1 MEALDIPLAR
11 FALLYLLLLLPL
23 YFLRRLKLG
32 LGSEVLISVVRMSV
46 QLFLVGIYLKYIFAI
61 NSLLL
66 NILWIMVIM
75 VVANLNILKKAG
87 LAVKKLFWPSL
98 AGVACGTL
106 IVLGVF
112 LFLVVRP
119 TPLYDARYMIPL
131 AGMLLGN
138 CMNGNIL
145 SLERFYSGLRKS
157 ETTFLSYLLMGATLK
172 EAVHP
177 FMRDAI
183 RSSLAPTIASMM
195 TIGIVSLPGMMTGQ
209 ILGGSFPL
217 VAIKY
222 QIMIM
227 IGIFTSLVLS
237 MVASLYLSLP
247 FAFDR
252 MLMLRPEI
260 FAGKKKR

>member
-11 FALLYLLLLLPL
+11 FVLLYLLLLLPL

-32 LGSEVLISVVRMSV
+32 LGREVLVSVVRMSV

-66 NILWIMVIM
+66 NLLWIMVIM

-87 LAVKKLFWPSL
+87 LAVRKLFWPSL

-119 TPLYDARYMIPL
+119 TPLYDARYLIPL

-145 SLERFYSGLRKS
+145 SLERFYSGLRKN
-157 ETTFLSYLLMGATLK
+157 ETIFLSYLLMGATLK

-177 FMRDAI
+177 FMREAI
-183 RSSLAPTIASMM
+183 RTSLAPTIATMM

-237 MVASLYLSLP
+237 MVTSLYLSLP

-252 MLMLRPEI
+252 MLMLRAEI

>member
-1 MEALDIPLAR
+1 MDALDIPLAR

-23 YFLRRLKLG
+23 YLLRRLKLG
-32 LGSEVLISVVRMSV
+32 LNREVLISVVRMSV
-46 QLFLVGIYLKYIFAI
+46 QLFLVGIYLKHIFAI
-61 NSLLL
+61 NSILL
-66 NILWIMVIM
+66 NLLWIMVIM

-87 LAVKKLFWPSL
+87 LAVNKLFWPSL

-106 IVLGVF
+106 SVLAVF
-112 LFLVVRP
+112 LLLVVQP
-119 TPLYDARYMIPL
+119 TPLYDARYLIPL

-145 SLERFYSGLRKS
+145 ALERFYSGLRKN
-157 ETTFLSYLLMGATLK
+157 ETTFLSYLLMGANLN
-172 EAVHP
+172 EAIHP
-177 FMRDAI
+177 FMREAI
-183 RSSLAPTIASMM
+183 RTSLAPTIATMM

-227 IGIFTSLVLS
+227 IGIFASLVISMVTSL
-237 MVASLYLSLP
+237 YFSLP
-247 FAFDR
+247 FAFDQ
-252 MLMLRPEI
+252 MLMLKAEI
-260 FAGKKKR
+260 FAGKKKK

>member
-23 YFLRRLKLG
+23 FFLWRLKLG
-32 LGSEVLISVVRMSV
+32 LGREVLIGTVRMSV

-66 NILWIMVIM
+66 NLLWIMVIM
-75 VVANLNILKKAG
+75 VVANLTILKKAG
-87 LAVKKLFWPSL
+87 LAVQKLFWPSL
-98 AGVACGTL
+98 AGVVCGTL
-106 IVLGVF
+106 VVLGVF

-145 SLERFYSGLRKS
+145 SLERFYSGLRKN

-177 FMRDAI
+177 FMREAM
-183 RSSLAPTIASMM
+183 RSSLAPTIATMM

-227 IGIFTSLVLS
+227 IGIFASLVIS
-237 MVASLYLSLP
+237 MVTSLYLSLP

-260 FAGKKKR
+260 FAAKKKG

>member
-1 MEALDIPLAR
+1 METLDIPLAR
-11 FALLYLLLLLPL
+11 FALLYLLLLLPF
-23 YFLRRLKLG
+23 FLFRRLKLG
-32 LGSEVLISVVRMSV
+32 LGREVLIGVVRMSV
-46 QLFLVGIYLKYIFAI
+46 QLFLVGIYLKYLFTI

-66 NILWIMVIM
+66 NLLWIMVIM

-87 LAVKKLFWPSL
+87 LAVSKLFWPSL
-98 AGVACGTL
+98 AGVAGGTL
-106 IVLGVF
+106 VVLAVF
-112 LFLVVRP
+112 LLVVVRP
-119 TPLYDARYMIPL
+119 TPLYDARYLIPL

-145 SLERFYSGLRKS
+145 SLERFYSGLRKN

-177 FMRDAI
+177 FMREAI
-183 RSSLAPTIASMM
+183 RSSLAPTIATMM

-227 IGIFTSLVLS
+227 LGIFTSLVLS
-237 MVASLYLSLP
+237 MVTSLYLSLP

-260 FAGKKKR
+260 FAGKKNG

>member
-11 FALLYLLLLLPL
+11 FAMLYLLLLLPC
-23 YFLRRLKLG
+23 YFLWRLKLG

-66 NILWIMVIM
+66 NILWIVVIM

-98 AGVACGTL
+98 AGVALGTL

-131 AGMLLGN
+131 GGMLLGN

-145 SLERFYSGLRKS
+145 SLERFYSGLRKN

-177 FMRDAI
+177 FMREAI
-183 RSSLAPTIASMM
+183 RSSLAPTIATMM

-227 IGIFTSLVLS
+227 IGIFASLVIS

-260 FAGKKKR
+260 FTGKKKI

>member
-23 YFLRRLKLG
+23 YFLWRLKLG
-32 LGSEVLISVVRMSV
+32 LGREVLISVVRMSV

-66 NILWIMVIM
+66 NLLWIMVIM

-87 LAVKKLFWPSL
+87 LAVRKLFWPSL
-98 AGVACGTL
+98 AGVAFGTL
-106 IVLGVF
+106 IVLAVF

-119 TPLYDARYMIPL
+119 TPLYDARYLIPL

-145 SLERFYSGLRKS
+145 SLERFYSGLRKN
-157 ETTFLSYLLMGATLK
+157 EATFLSYLLMGATLK

-177 FMRDAI
+177 FMRETI
-183 RSSLAPTIASMM
+183 RTSLAPTIATMM

-227 IGIFTSLVLS
+227 IGIFASLVLS
-237 MVASLYLSLP
+237 MVTSLYLSLP

-252 MLMLRPEI
+252 MLMLRAEI

>member
-1 MEALDIPLAR
+1 METIDIPLSR
-11 FALLYLLLLLPL
+11 FVLLYLLLALPL
-23 YFLRRLKLG
+23 FFLQRLRLG
-32 LGSEVLISVVRMSV
+32 LGREVLLSVLRMSG

-61 NSLLL
+61 NSLPL
-66 NILWIMVIM
+66 NLLWIAVIM

-98 AGVACGTL
+98 AGVAAGTL
-106 IVLGVF
+106 VVLGVF

-119 TPLYDARYMIPL
+119 IPLYDARYLIPL

-145 SLERFYSGLRKS
+145 SLERFYSGLRKN
-157 ETTFLSYLLMGATLK
+157 ETAFLSHLLMGATLK
-172 EAVHP
+172 EAIYP
-177 FMRDAI
+177 FMREAV
-183 RSSLAPTIASMM
+183 RTSLAPTIATMT

-222 QIMIM
+222 QIMII

-237 MVASLYLSLP
+237 MVTSLYLSLP

-252 MLMLRPEI
+252 MLILKPEI

>member
-1 MEALDIPLAR
+1 MEALDIPLTG

-23 YFLRRLKLG
+23 YLLRRLKLG
-32 LGSEVLISVVRMSV
+32 LGREVLISVVRMSV
-46 QLFLVGIYLKYIFAI
+46 QLFLVGIYLKYLFAV

-66 NILWIMVIM
+66 NVLWIMVIM

-87 LAVKKLFWPSL
+87 LAVTKLFWPSL

-106 IVLGVF
+106 VVLGIF
-112 LFLVVRP
+112 LLLVVRP

-145 SLERFYSGLRKS
+145 SLERFYSGLRKDES
-157 ETTFLSYLLMGATLK
+157 TFLTYLLMGATLK

-177 FMRDAI
+177 FMREAI

-227 IGIFTSLVLS
+227 IGIFSSLVIS

-247 FAFDR
+247 FAFDS
-252 MLMLRPEI
+252 MLMLKDEI
-260 FAGKKKR
+260 FAAKKKG